1 MLSEGNISK
10 EELKF
15 LLKDQAFQR
24 MQQRGKLLGVFVIL
38 TVMQY
43 GLGVCAWIYYFRKK
57 PQEKPLK
64 TGEKLDLAFI
74 PPAGATHF
82 TSFLSF
88 TIAMY
93 LIHITF

>member
-43 GLGVCAWIYYFRKK
+43 GLGICAWIYYFRKK
-57 PQEKPLK
+57 PFKD
-64 TGEKLDLAFI
+64 GEKLDLAFI
-74 PPAGATHF
+74 PPSGATHF

-93 LIHITF
+93 LMHITY